1 MSHVKMVTLRGVLEA
16 LYDVSVCVWL
26 LSWMDPLES
35 LQDVF
40 VFVLVFFLSVLAL
53 LQVDPKAWDDLYLKF
68 GHLEFLFIFFD
79 F

>member
-53 LQVDPKAWDDLYLKF
+53 LQVDPKA
-68 GHLEFLFIFFD
+68 
-79 F
+79 

>member
-1 MSHVKMVTLRGVLEA
+1 MVTLRGVLEA

-53 LQVDPKAWDDLYLKF
+53 LQVDPKA
-68 GHLEFLFIFFD
+68 
-79 F
+79 